1 MGARLGRL
9 PSFKGWRSGQGH
21 PRRGCRCPERALPEN
36 GSPGSA
42 GKRRGGRGPGVRRG
56 GRQSPPGLGASV
68 LRASPGGLPCLTTPQ
83 RHLRPSLP
91 SGPCWEV
98 SDPGDAGAQQR
109 PPGSPC
115 PPWGAVTGL
124 LRPRPQT
131 YKLGAEQL
139 LPRLRGAVRQRP
151 LTPQTIPMS
160 GRGQLKLAGSRW
172 FVPQD
177 AGQGRAKAAAG
188 WGAGAGCRG
197 SRPLPAFGDQSECGC
212 VPSHRKRRTP
222 PRLITDGAERQPS
235 HS

>member
-1 MGARLGRL
+1 M
-9 PSFKGWRSGQGH
+9 
-21 PRRGCRCPERALPEN
+21 
-36 GSPGSA
+36 
-42 GKRRGGRGPGVRRG
+42 
-56 GRQSPPGLGASV
+56 
-68 LRASPGGLPCLTTPQ
+68 LRAGPGGLPCLTTPQ

-109 PPGSPC
+109 LPGFPC

-160 GRGQLKLAGSRW
+160 GRAAEAGREPL
-172 FVPQD
+172 VCP
-177 AGQGRAKAAAG
+177 AGCGPGRAKAAAG

-212 VPSHRKRRTP
+212 VPSHRKRQTP
-222 PRLITDGAERQPS
+222 PPPG
-235 HS
+235 